1 MLLYDGKNKMQINI
15 IYEVDM
21 SINIDKIVFTSIDM
35 HIQNYGEN
43 GCLLKSN
50 DPNFKIINFED
61 NIIKFTF
68 NVDKNKM
75 DKLFN
80 SSIEDKL
87 LLYTL
92 SCNLKLKKFRRNVDF
107 KKRDCLKVSSENT
120 DKIIYKI
127 SI

>member
-1 MLLYDGKNKMQINI
+1 MQINI